1 MKAMGNRVRTT
12 LLAGAA
18 AVLWLAAPSTAFAAG
33 GGESS
38 WTLLFW
44 SVANFVIFALIIQR
58 FAWPLIKEYLQDRHD
73 TVVNA
78 LEAAA
83 KAKQEAEQLK
93 AEFELRMKSL
103 EDEAQRAQ
111 AEVLEL
117 AQNEAKKMV
126 EQAEKTAEHIR
137 RDAQL
142 VADQEVARARREL
155 QEESAELVT
164 KIAADLMSAQIKSDD
179 QDRFVKDFLQES
191 AAEAGEGNR

>member
-1 MKAMGNRVRTT
+1 MKPTNTCQY
-12 LLAGAA
+12 LAI
-18 AVLWLAAPSTAFAAG
+18 AVAVVVGAPSTALAAG

-38 WTLLFW
+38 WTLLFF
-44 SVANFVIFALIIQR
+44 SVANFIMFAAILR
-58 FAWPLIKEYLQDRHD
+58 SFAWPLVKEYLQDRRD
-73 TVVNA
+73 SVVNA

-103 EDEAQRAQ
+103 EDEAARAR

-117 AQNEAKKMV
+117 AQNEAKKLV
-126 EQAEKTAEHIR
+126 DQAEKTAEHIR

-142 VADQEVARARREL
+142 VADQEVARARRAL

-164 KIAADLMSAQIKSDD
+164 KIAADLVSAQVKSDD
-179 QDRFVKDFLQES
+179 QDRFVKDFLAES
-191 AAEAGEGNR
+191 REETR